1 MRRTDDPES
10 AIKSSYL
17 KKLGIFKWKT
27 GGKVLSA
34 AKLTW
39 EQLSVSVVVYRI
51 FVPDINLGACYARK
65 TFP

>member
-51 FVPDINLGACYARK
+51 FVLHA
-65 TFP
+65 T